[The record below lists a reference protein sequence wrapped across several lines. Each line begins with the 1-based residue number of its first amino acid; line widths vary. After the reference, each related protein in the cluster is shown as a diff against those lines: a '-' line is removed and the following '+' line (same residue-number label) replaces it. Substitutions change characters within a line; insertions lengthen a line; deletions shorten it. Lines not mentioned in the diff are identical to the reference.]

1 MELTVSALRNTYK
14 ILGGTETDITDVMTI
29 PEALNKVNT
38 KLAAFVASVSVGLLP
53 AAATDGQVL
62 TVSGGKWVSAA
73 IPSQLPAV
81 SAPTDVGKVLKVNDE
96 GKWAAGTDAIEA

>member
-38 KLAAFVASVSVGLLP
+38 KLAAFVTSVSAGLLP
-53 AAATDGQVL
+53 T
-62 TVSGGKWVSAA
+62 
-73 IPSQLPAV
+73 V
-81 SAPTDVGKVLKVNDE
+81 SAPGDVGKVLKVNDE
-96 GKWAAGTDAIEA
+96 GKWAPGTDEIQA

>member
-1 MELTVSALRNTYK
+1 MKTTTIQALRAIYVA
-14 ILGGTETDITDVMTI
+14 LGGTGTDIPDNMEIPAALMKIATAAASTI
-29 PEALNKVNT
+29 E
-38 KLAAFVASVSVGLLP
+38 LP
-53 AAATDGQVL
+53 AATTDGQVL

-96 GKWAAGTDAIEA
+96 GKWAPGTDEIQA